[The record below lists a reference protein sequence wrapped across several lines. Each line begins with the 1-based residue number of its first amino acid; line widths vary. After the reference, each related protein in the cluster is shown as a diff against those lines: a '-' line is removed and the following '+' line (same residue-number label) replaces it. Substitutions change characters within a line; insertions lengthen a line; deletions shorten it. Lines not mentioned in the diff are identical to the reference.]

1 MRTALPDGGRRRTED
16 IDGIVIDIVRKADRP
31 VSAYAI
37 VAETRRLGSP
47 MVPTQVYRSIGRLIC
62 AHQIERIAS
71 LKAFVP
77 ADACQRLHLI
87 CAECGEV
94 CSIRIEAA
102 EKVLGDLCQR
112 SAFMRKCA
120 HLEMAGICPSC
131 AA

>member
-1 MRTALPDGGRRRTED
+1 M
-16 IDGIVIDIVRKADRP
+16 RKADRP

-47 MVPTQVYRSIGRLIC
+47 MVPTQVYRSIDRLIC
-62 AHQIERIAS
+62 AHRVERIAS

-94 CSIRIEAA
+94 WSIRIEAA

-112 SAFMRKCA
+112 SAFIRKCA
-120 HLEMAGICPSC
+120 HLEMAGICPGC